1 MTIADTANR
10 VARPI
15 TWISVAV
22 IVVAIAWLARA
33 LPVDRALEWIET
45 WIAGLGVLAPMA
57 FAVIYAVAV
66 VLLLPGSV
74 LTLAAG
80 ALFGLG
86 WGVIAASLG
95 STTGAALAFLIAR
108 RIGRERFARMIER
121 HPRFRAVDTAIG
133 DGGWKVVAMLRLT
146 PMVPFSFSNYLF
158 GLTPVGFVA
167 YVLASWLFMLPG
179 TFMWV
184 YFGHVGGEG
193 LAAASGADG
202 STSTLTW
209 VTRLVALAATV
220 AVIVYVTARA
230 RRALKQQTD
239 LPMDTTPADTPTGA
253 APRPT
258 GWPWSATAAVGAAA
272 ILLGAAAW
280 AWTNRTAIRGRFG
293 APTVV
298 LAEAYPQTSPGQAP
312 PFDHSGFDALLKEH
326 VDADGWVDYDG
337 LRRDA
342 AGLDTYLAAIADAP
356 FDTMSRDEKLALLIN
371 AYNAATLR
379 LILDFDSVKS
389 IKDIPADKRWA
400 HRRWN
405 VGGNTWSLDDI
416 EHEQIRPR
424 FNEPRIHFALVC
436 AAVGCPTLRNEAYD
450 AGRLDAQLADQ
461 MLYAHGHDRWLQFDA
476 ERGVLE
482 LTRLYNWYGTDFTQ
496 SGDTIERYVARY
508 SPALK
513 QALDEG
519 RRVKIKWLEYSWK
532 LNSRANAP

>member
-1 MTIADTANR
+1 MI
-10 VARPI
+10 
-15 TWISVAV
+15 VAV
-22 IVVAIAWLARA
+22 AWLARA

-45 WIAGLGVLAPMA
+45 WIEGLGVLAPLV
-57 FAVIYAVAV
+57 FAAIYAVAV

-86 WGVIAASLG
+86 WGVVAASLG

-108 RIGRERFARMIER
+108 RVGRERFARMIER
-121 HPRFRAVDTAIG
+121 HPRFRAVDAAIG

-146 PMVPFSFSNYLF
+146 PVVPFSFSNYLI
-158 GLTPVGFVA
+158 GLTPVRFVP

-179 TFMWV
+179 TFMYV
-184 YFGHVGGEG
+184 YFGYVGGEG
-193 LAAASGADG
+193 LAAASGAGG

-239 LPMDTTPADTPTGA
+239 LPMDTTPDDTPTDA
-253 APRPT
+253 AGPRRA

-272 ILLGAAAW
+272 ILLGIAAW
-280 AWTNRTAIRGRFG
+280 AWTDRTAIRARFG
-293 APTVV
+293 PTTVV
-298 LAEAYPQTSPGQAP
+298 LAEAYPQTAPGQAP
-312 PFDHSGFDALLKEH
+312 PFDHSRFDALLKQH

-342 AGLDTYLAAIADAP
+342 ADLDTYLAAIADAP
-356 FDTMSRDEKLALLIN
+356 FDTMSRDAKLALLIN

-405 VGGNTWSLDDI
+405 VGGHTWSIDEI

-424 FNEPRIHFALVC
+424 FNEPRVHFALVC
-436 AAVGCPTLRNEAYD
+436 AAVGCPKLRNEAYD
-450 AGRLDAQLADQ
+450 AGRLDAQLDDQ
-461 MLYAHGHDRWLQFDA
+461 MHYAHTHDRWLRFDS

-496 SGDTIERYVARY
+496 SGETIERYAARY